1 MSEMEEVDL
10 ETRRWFRSF
19 VIRHPW
25 TPFLVACGILGLG
38 GYRLGVALALWDQP
52 RGSGVVGVLW
62 ALPVAALVG
71 LAWAESCHGHR
82 MRG

>member
-25 TPFLVACGILGLG
+25 PPFLVACGILGLG
-38 GYRLGVALALWDQP
+38 GYRLGVALALWEQP

-62 ALPVAALVG
+62 TTLASLPVSIGRASG
-71 LAWAESCHGHR
+71 GSIPG
-82 MRG
+82 